1 MTATKLPLLSA
12 VFLMQAV
19 AEKALVPLLDFAG
32 PEAAQ
37 KWQAVNDGIKQHPFR
52 KTRFSEVGHLA
63 SMVR

>member
-19 AEKALVPLLDFAG
+19 AEKALVPLLDFVG

-37 KWQAVNDGIKQHPFR
+37 KWQAVNDGIKQHP
-52 KTRFSEVGHLA
+52 LP
-63 SMVR
+63 